1 MSAMDVAGRER
12 AVVHQTEDLLASI
25 CAEFG
30 GTSSAWPGEPVLQA
44 AQIAVYY
51 AVGCWLDAPV
61 IVSPL
66 ADGLL
71 ALARARAGRAPA
83 LGALQRA
90 RTRLGQA
97 AYYLP
102 RHPTEPT
109 SEIQS

>member
-1 MSAMDVAGRER
+1 MSALDVAGRGH
-12 AVVHQTEDLLASI
+12 AVVHQAEDLLASI

-30 GTSSAWPGEPVLQA
+30 ETSSTEPGEPVLQA
-44 AQIAVYY
+44 AQTVIYY

-71 ALARARAGRAPA
+71 TLSRARAGQAPA

-90 RTRLGQA
+90 RTRVGQA
-97 AYYLP
+97 AFYLP
-102 RHPTEPT
+102 RHPPEPT
-109 SEIQS
+109 SEIHS